1 MSSAVHLTRAQKWD
15 LARFAAAVAVSSVF
29 FSVPMFVIGARTA
42 SSHPDATAP
51 SVTVAQEVAIA
62 SVSAPVVS
70 STPDQLEVP
79 SPPRRRAV
87 SVVTS
92 TEVAQATS
100 PALAGPNRVPPA
112 PNRMTTSG
120 PVQLRARTQTPATPV
135 QPAKLT
141 RRFARFLAGDGKYN
155 VKPFPTVGSSGS

>member
-29 FSVPMFVIGARTA
+29 FSVPMFVIGARSA
-42 SSHPDATAP
+42 PSHPEASAP

-62 SVSAPVVS
+62 SVSEPVVS

-79 SPPRRRAV
+79 SPPRRHTV

-92 TEVAQATS
+92 TEVAQASS
-100 PALAGPNRVPPA
+100 PALAGPNRVPA
-112 PNRMTTSG
+112 LPNRLTPR

-141 RRFARFLAGDGKYN
+141 RRLARFIAGDGKYN
-155 VKPFPTVGSSGS
+155 VKPFPTVGTSGS

>member
-15 LARFAAAVAVSSVF
+15 LTRFAAAGVVSSVF
-29 FSVPMFVIGARTA
+29 FLVPMFAIGARSA
-42 SSHPDATAP
+42 PSHPEATAP

-62 SVSAPVVS
+62 SVSEPLVS
-70 STPDQLEVP
+70 STPDQLEDP
-79 SPPRRRAV
+79 SPLQRRAV

-100 PALAGPNRVPPA
+100 PALALAGPDRVPAA
-112 PNRMTTSG
+112 PNRMTPR

-135 QPAKLT
+135 QPARLT
-141 RRFARFLAGDGKYN
+141 RRLARF
-155 VKPFPTVGSSGS
+155 

>member
-29 FSVPMFVIGARTA
+29 FSVPMFVIGARSA
-42 SSHPDATAP
+42 PSHLEATAP
-51 SVTVAQEVAIA
+51 SVTVAQDVAIA
-62 SVSAPVVS
+62 SVSEPVVS

-87 SVVTS
+87 SVVRS

-100 PALAGPNRVPPA
+100 PALAGPNRVLAA
-112 PNRMTTSG
+112 PNRMTPR

-141 RRFARFLAGDGKYN
+141 RRLARFLAGDGKYN
-155 VKPFPTVGSSGS
+155 VKPFPTVGTSGS

>member
-1 MSSAVHLTRAQKWD
+1 MSSAVDLTRAQKWD

-42 SSHPDATAP
+42 PSHPEATAP
-51 SVTVAQEVAIA
+51 SVIVAQEVAIA
-62 SVSAPVVS
+62 SVSEPVVS

-79 SPPRRRAV
+79 SPPHRRTV
-87 SVVTS
+87 SVLRS

-100 PALAGPNRVPPA
+100 PALAGPNRVPAA
-112 PNRMTTSG
+112 PNRLTTR
-120 PVQLRARTQTPATPV
+120 PVQLRARTQTPATPA

-155 VKPFPTVGSSGS
+155 VKPFPTVGTSGS

>member
-29 FSVPMFVIGARTA
+29 FSVPLFVIGARSA
-42 SSHPDATAP
+42 PSHPEATAP

-62 SVSAPVVS
+62 SVSEPVVS

-79 SPPRRRAV
+79 SPPHRRTV
-87 SVVTS
+87 SVLRS

-100 PALAGPNRVPPA
+100 PALVRPNQVA
-112 PNRMTTSG
+112 AAANRMTTQ
-120 PVQLRARTQTPATPV
+120 PVQLRARTQTPPTPV
-135 QPAKLT
+135 QPPKLT
-141 RRFARFLAGDGKYN
+141 RRLARFIAGDGKYN
-155 VKPFPTVGSSGS
+155 VKPFPTVGTSGS